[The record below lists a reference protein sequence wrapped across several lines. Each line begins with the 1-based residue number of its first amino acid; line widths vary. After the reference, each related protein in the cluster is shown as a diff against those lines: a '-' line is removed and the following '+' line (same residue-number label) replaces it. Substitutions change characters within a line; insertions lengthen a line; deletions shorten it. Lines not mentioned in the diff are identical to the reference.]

1 MKSHAKQG
9 TETRGLVARSP
20 FAGYPSYPE
29 PMEEGMPANGTIIQ
43 VIGSTFDAQ
52 FPEDQLPAIYNAVKC
67 SVTVSGQTSTLV
79 GEVARHLGGGQV
91 RCVALAS
98 TDGLR
103 RGDGCEDTGA
113 PLSVPVGEEV
123 LGRVFNLLGE
133 PIDLAGPV
141 GSTKSSPIHREPPK
155 FDQLNPK
162 TEILETGIKVI
173 DLLCPFVRGA
183 RLDSWWCWCGQD
195 RGDPRNDRSGGP
207 WLWWLLRVL
216 RGGRTNP

>member
-1 MKSHAKQG
+1 
-9 TETRGLVARSP
+9 
-20 FAGYPSYPE
+20 
-29 PMEEGMPANGTIIQ
+29 MPANGTIIQ

-67 SVTVSGQTSTLV
+67 SVTVAGETSTLV

-103 RGDGCEDTGA
+103 RGDGCETPA
-113 PLSVPVGEEV
+113 PRCRCQWVKKFLAACSTCWVSPLIWPVPSAPP
-123 LGRVFNLLGE
+123 R
-133 PIDLAGPV
+133 A
-141 GSTKSSPIHREPPK
+141 SPIHREPPK

-183 RLDSWWCWCGQD
+183 RLVSSVVPVWA
-195 RGDPRNDRSGGP
+195 RP
-207 WLWWLLRVL
+207 W
-216 RGGRTNP
+216 

>member
-1 MKSHAKQG
+1 
-9 TETRGLVARSP
+9 
-20 FAGYPSYPE
+20 
-29 PMEEGMPANGTIIQ
+29 MPANGTIIQ

-67 SVTVSGQTSTLV
+67 SVTVAGETSTLV

-162 TEILETGIKVI
+162 TEILETVAVVTLNLLTNYLNHVIGTEVDFPKV
-173 DLLCPFVRGA
+173 DLVETVNA
-183 RLDSWWCWCGQD
+183 
-195 RGDPRNDRSGGP
+195 
-207 WLWWLLRVL
+207 
-216 RGGRTNP
+216 